1 MMSREV
7 AAISCHIPSSHD
19 ANNLFQGATHHCAWQ
34 PADRDAVRTL
44 VHGEAVASDGEE
56 SAARATA
63 LSWPHAADNREK
75 LDLQDRAICVSCG
88 TNPQCWD
95 SAARLASG
103 YNRTKRVRVTLHP
116 KRALQMQR
124 HLEQLPC
131 CVARKQTALNRI

>member
-1 MMSREV
+1 M
-7 AAISCHIPSSHD
+7 
-19 ANNLFQGATHHCAWQ
+19 
-34 PADRDAVRTL
+34 
-44 VHGEAVASDGEE
+44 ASDGEE
-56 SAARATA
+56 SAARAAA

-131 CVARKQTALNRI
+131 CVARKQTTLNRI